1 MSNSMLNTNCFAILM
16 LLAGAFFSLAQVPG
30 TLPIESDK
38 ETPTLKTDEG
48 SQVSV
53 ITRFVD
59 NPEIGKPCIME
70 ITLKNLG
77 SLPLEEL
84 VLSQEWKTK
93 PEILEVNPKPFI
105 QENKWTWEIPELQP
119 GTGKIFQ
126 FKVLAADKDNL
137 NFKPAV
143 VYKVATLK
151 KNTEK
156 KDGLLVQVQG
166 PQWVRRGQ
174 RAIFEI
180 VVANHGLTPAEN
192 VTIRDK
198 LPQGLRHPEGEL
210 IEATLGDIPAGQT
223 KSIRLETLA
232 VENGK
237 FSQNIQVAST
247 NGEKKLYQ
255 SDISV
260 SDGQI
265 NLQWKKSW
273 EDTAKGELEMILEA
287 KIDSIKIGQIQLAI
301 QTVIPEGL
309 EIVGS
314 NPQARFES
322 TAPTNKLLVWNNPQ
336 IVGGKWSAKLR
347 LRAAKPGDWQLNAK
361 ASMENSADT
370 SSMFLVRIE
379 GTSEILGVFAP
390 ATVKATL
397 GSESEI
403 RFSLK
408 NNGSIDLNNT
418 SVRFL
423 FPDGIVPLAWN
434 GPTIA
439 GLNGQNLNFDDLPVL
454 ANRADKIYSVNLKGL
469 SPGEF
474 RVVVEYG
481 IGNIKRS
488 SACSIIVSPLP

>member
-1 MSNSMLNTNCFAILM
+1 MLNTNTFAILM
-16 LLAGAFFSLAQVPG
+16 LFAGALFSLAQVPG
-30 TLPIESDK
+30 NLPIETDK

-59 NPEIGKPCIME
+59 NPEAGKPCTME

-77 SLPLEEL
+77 ALPLEEL

-105 QENKWTWEIPELQP
+105 QEIKWTWEIPELQP
-119 GTGKIFQ
+119 GTGKVFQ

-137 NFKPAV
+137 TFKPAV
-143 VYKVATLK
+143 AYKVATLK
-151 KNTEK
+151 KNPEK

-174 RAIFEI
+174 RAVFDI
-180 VVANHGLTPAEN
+180 VVANLGLTPAEN

-287 KIDSIKIGQIQLAI
+287 KIESIKTGQIQFAI
-301 QTVIPEGL
+301 QTVVPEGL

-314 NPQARFES
+314 NPQARYES
-322 TAPTNKLLVWNNPQ
+322 TDSTNKLLVWNNPQ
-336 IVGGKWSAKLR
+336 VTAGKWSAKLR
-347 LRAAKPGDWQLNAK
+347 LKAIKPGDWQLNAK

-379 GTSEILGVFAP
+379 GTSEIQGLFQN
-390 ATVKATL
+390 TSLKANL

-408 NNGSIDLNNT
+408 NSGSIDLKNT

-439 GLNGQNLNFDDLPVL
+439 GLDGQNLNFDDLPVL
-454 ANRADKIYSVNLKGL
+454 GSRADKTYSVNLKGL

-474 RVVVEYG
+474 RIVVEYG
-481 IGNIKRS
+481 MGNIKRS
-488 SACSIIVSPLP
+488 SSCSILISPLP

>member
-1 MSNSMLNTNCFAILM
+1 MLNTNTFAILM
-16 LLAGAFFSLAQVPG
+16 LFAGALFSLAQVPG
-30 TLPIESDK
+30 NLPIETDK

-59 NPEIGKPCIME
+59 NPEAGKPCTME

-77 SLPLEEL
+77 ALPLEEL

-105 QENKWTWEIPELQP
+105 QEIKWTWEIPELQP
-119 GTGKIFQ
+119 GTGKVFQ

-137 NFKPAV
+137 TFKPAV
-143 VYKVATLK
+143 AYKVATIK
-151 KNTEK
+151 KNPEK

-174 RAIFEI
+174 RAVFDI
-180 VVANHGLTPAEN
+180 VVANLGLTPAEN

-287 KIDSIKIGQIQLAI
+287 KIESIKTGQIQFAI
-301 QTVIPEGL
+301 QTVVPEGL

-314 NPQARFES
+314 NPQARYES
-322 TAPTNKLLVWNNPQ
+322 TDSTNKLLVWNNPQ
-336 IVGGKWSAKLR
+336 VTAGKWSAKLR
-347 LRAAKPGDWQLNAK
+347 LKAIKPGDWQLNAK

-379 GTSEILGVFAP
+379 GTSEIQGLFQN
-390 ATVKATL
+390 TSLKANL

-408 NNGSIDLNNT
+408 NSGSIDLKNT

-439 GLNGQNLNFDDLPVL
+439 GLDGQNLNFDDLPVL
-454 ANRADKIYSVNLKGL
+454 GSRADKTYSVNLKGL

-474 RVVVEYG
+474 RIIVEYG
-481 IGNIKRS
+481 MGNIKRS
-488 SACSIIVSPLP
+488 SSCSILISPLP

>member
-1 MSNSMLNTNCFAILM
+1 MLNTNTFAILM
-16 LLAGAFFSLAQVPG
+16 LFAGALFSLAQVPG
-30 TLPIESDK
+30 NLPIETDK

-59 NPEIGKPCIME
+59 NPEAGKPCTME

-77 SLPLEEL
+77 ALPLEEL

-105 QENKWTWEIPELQP
+105 QEIKWTWEIPELQP
-119 GTGKIFQ
+119 GTGKVFQ

-137 NFKPAV
+137 TFKPAV
-143 VYKVATLK
+143 AYKVATLK
-151 KNTEK
+151 KNPEK

-174 RAIFEI
+174 RAVFDI
-180 VVANHGLTPAEN
+180 VVANLGLTPAEN

-273 EDTAKGELEMILEA
+273 EDTAKGELEMILET
-287 KIDSIKIGQIQLAI
+287 KIESIKTGNIQFAI
-301 QTVIPEGL
+301 QTVVPEGL

-314 NPQARFES
+314 NPQARYES
-322 TAPTNKLLVWNNPQ
+322 IDSTNKLLVWNNPQ
-336 IVGGKWSAKLR
+336 VTAGKWSAKLR
-347 LRAAKPGDWQLNAK
+347 LKAIKPGDWQLNAK

-379 GTSEILGVFAP
+379 GTSEIQGLFQN
-390 ATVKATL
+390 TSLKANL

-403 RFSLK
+403 RFSIK
-408 NNGSIDLNNT
+408 NSGSIDLKNT

-439 GLNGQNLNFDDLPVL
+439 GLDGQNLNFDDLPIL
-454 ANRADKIYSVNLKGL
+454 GSRADKTYLVNLKGL

-474 RVVVEYG
+474 RIVVEYG
-481 IGNIKRS
+481 MGNIKRS
-488 SACSIIVSPLP
+488 SSCSILISPLP

>member
-1 MSNSMLNTNCFAILM
+1 MLNTNTFAILM
-16 LLAGAFFSLAQVPG
+16 LFAGALFSLAQVPG
-30 TLPIESDK
+30 NLPIETDK

-59 NPEIGKPCIME
+59 NPEAGKPCTME

-77 SLPLEEL
+77 ALPLEEL

-105 QENKWTWEIPELQP
+105 QESKWTWEIPELQP
-119 GTGKIFQ
+119 GTGKVFQ

-137 NFKPAV
+137 TFKPAV
-143 VYKVATLK
+143 AYKVATLK
-151 KNTEK
+151 KNPEK

-174 RAIFEI
+174 RAVFDI
-180 VVANHGLTPAEN
+180 VVANLGLTPAEN

-287 KIDSIKIGQIQLAI
+287 KIESIKTGQIQFAI
-301 QTVIPEGL
+301 QTVVPEGL

-314 NPQARFES
+314 NPQARYES
-322 TAPTNKLLVWNNPQ
+322 TDSTNKLLVWNNPQ
-336 IVGGKWSAKLR
+336 VTAGKWSAKLR
-347 LRAAKPGDWQLNAK
+347 LKAIKPGDWQLNAK

-379 GTSEILGVFAP
+379 GTSEIQGLFQN
-390 ATVKATL
+390 TSLKANL

-408 NNGSIDLNNT
+408 NSGSIDLKNT

-439 GLNGQNLNFDDLPVL
+439 GLDGQNLNFDDLPVL
-454 ANRADKIYSVNLKGL
+454 GSRADKTYSVNLKGL

-474 RVVVEYG
+474 RIIVEYG
-481 IGNIKRS
+481 MGNIKRS
-488 SACSIIVSPLP
+488 SSCSILISPLP

>member
-1 MSNSMLNTNCFAILM
+1 MLNTNTFAILM
-16 LLAGAFFSLAQVPG
+16 LFAGALFSLAQVPG
-30 TLPIESDK
+30 NLPIETDK

-59 NPEIGKPCIME
+59 NPEAGKPCTME

-77 SLPLEEL
+77 ALPLEEL

-105 QENKWTWEIPELQP
+105 QEIKWTWEIPELQP
-119 GTGKIFQ
+119 GTGKVFQ

-137 NFKPAV
+137 TFKPAV
-143 VYKVATLK
+143 AYKVATLK
-151 KNTEK
+151 KNPEK

-174 RAIFEI
+174 RAVFDI
-180 VVANHGLTPAEN
+180 VVANLGLTPAEN

-287 KIDSIKIGQIQLAI
+287 KIESIKTGNIQFAI
-301 QTVIPEGL
+301 QTVVPEGL

-314 NPQARFES
+314 NPQARYES
-322 TAPTNKLLVWNNPQ
+322 TDSTNKLLVWNNPQ
-336 IVGGKWSAKLR
+336 VTAGKWSAKLR
-347 LRAAKPGDWQLNAK
+347 LKAIKPGDWQLNAK

-379 GTSEILGVFAP
+379 GTSEIQGLFQN
-390 ATVKATL
+390 TSLKANL

-408 NNGSIDLNNT
+408 NSGSIDLKNT

-439 GLNGQNLNFDDLPVL
+439 GLDGQNLNFDDLPVL
-454 ANRADKIYSVNLKGL
+454 GSRADKTYSVNLKGL

-474 RVVVEYG
+474 RIVVEYG
-481 IGNIKRS
+481 MGNIKRS
-488 SACSIIVSPLP
+488 SSCSILISPLP

>member
-1 MSNSMLNTNCFAILM
+1 MLNTNTFAILM
-16 LLAGAFFSLAQVPG
+16 LFAGALFALAQVPG
-30 TLPIESDK
+30 NLPIETDK

-59 NPEIGKPCIME
+59 NPEAGKPCTME

-77 SLPLEEL
+77 ALPLEEL

-105 QENKWTWEIPELQP
+105 QEIKWTWEIPELQP
-119 GTGKIFQ
+119 GTGKVFQ

-137 NFKPAV
+137 TFKPAV
-143 VYKVATLK
+143 AYKVATLK
-151 KNTEK
+151 KNPEK

-174 RAIFEI
+174 RAVFDI
-180 VVANHGLTPAEN
+180 VVVNLGLTPAEN

-287 KIDSIKIGQIQLAI
+287 KIESIKTGQIQFAI
-301 QTVIPEGL
+301 QTVVPEGL

-314 NPQARFES
+314 NPQARYES
-322 TAPTNKLLVWNNPQ
+322 TDSTNKLLVWNNPQ
-336 IVGGKWSAKLR
+336 VTAGKWSAKLR
-347 LRAAKPGDWQLNAK
+347 LKAIKPGDWQLNAK

-379 GTSEILGVFAP
+379 GTSEIQGLFQN
-390 ATVKATL
+390 TSLKANL

-403 RFSLK
+403 QFSLK
-408 NNGSIDLNNT
+408 NSGSIDLKNT

-439 GLNGQNLNFDDLPVL
+439 GLDGQNLNFDDLPVL
-454 ANRADKIYSVNLKGL
+454 GSRADKTYSVNLKGL

-474 RVVVEYG
+474 RIIVEYG
-481 IGNIKRS
+481 MGNIKRS
-488 SACSIIVSPLP
+488 SSCSILISPPP

>member
-1 MSNSMLNTNCFAILM
+1 MLNTNTFAILM
-16 LLAGAFFSLAQVPG
+16 LFAGALFSLAQVPG
-30 TLPIESDK
+30 NLPIETDK

-59 NPEIGKPCIME
+59 NPEAGKPCTME

-77 SLPLEEL
+77 ALPLEEL

-105 QENKWTWEIPELQP
+105 QEIKWTWEIPELQP
-119 GTGKIFQ
+119 GTGKVFQ

-137 NFKPAV
+137 TFKPAV
-143 VYKVATLK
+143 AYKVATLK
-151 KNTEK
+151 KNPEK

-174 RAIFEI
+174 RAVFDI
-180 VVANHGLTPAEN
+180 VVANLGLTPAEN

-287 KIDSIKIGQIQLAI
+287 KIESIKTGQIQFAI
-301 QTVIPEGL
+301 QTVVPEGL

-314 NPQARFES
+314 NPQARYES
-322 TAPTNKLLVWNNPQ
+322 TDSTNKLLVWNNPQ
-336 IVGGKWSAKLR
+336 VTAGKWSAKLR
-347 LRAAKPGDWQLNAK
+347 LKAIKPGDWQLNAK

-379 GTSEILGVFAP
+379 GTSEIQGLFQN
-390 ATVKATL
+390 TSLKANL

-408 NNGSIDLNNT
+408 NSGSIDLKNT

-439 GLNGQNLNFDDLPVL
+439 GLDGQNLNFDDLPIL
-454 ANRADKIYSVNLKGL
+454 GSRADKTYSVNLKGL

-474 RVVVEYG
+474 RIVVEYG
-481 IGNIKRS
+481 MGNIKRS
-488 SACSIIVSPLP
+488 SSCSILISPLP

>member
-1 MSNSMLNTNCFAILM
+1 MLNTNTFAILM
-16 LLAGAFFSLAQVPG
+16 LFAGALFSLAQVPG
-30 TLPIESDK
+30 NLPIETDK

-59 NPEIGKPCIME
+59 NPEAGKPCTME

-77 SLPLEEL
+77 ALPLEEL

-105 QENKWTWEIPELQP
+105 QEIKWTWEIPELQP
-119 GTGKIFQ
+119 GTGKVFQ
-126 FKVLAADKDNL
+126 FKVLAADIDNL
-137 NFKPAV
+137 TFKPAV
-143 VYKVATLK
+143 AYKVATLK
-151 KNTEK
+151 KNPEK

-174 RAIFEI
+174 RAVFDII
-180 VVANHGLTPAEN
+180 VANLGLTPAEN

-287 KIDSIKIGQIQLAI
+287 KIESIKTGQIQFAI
-301 QTVIPEGL
+301 QTVVPEGL

-314 NPQARFES
+314 NPQARYES
-322 TAPTNKLLVWNNPQ
+322 ADSTNKLLVWNNPQ
-336 IVGGKWSAKLR
+336 VTAGKWSAKLR
-347 LRAAKPGDWQLNAK
+347 LKAIKPGDWQLNAK

-379 GTSEILGVFAP
+379 GTSEIQGLFQN
-390 ATVKATL
+390 TSLKANL
-397 GSESEI
+397 GSENEI
-403 RFSLK
+403 RFTLK
-408 NNGSIDLNNT
+408 NSGSIDLENT

-439 GLNGQNLNFDDLPVL
+439 GLDGQNLNFDDLPVL
-454 ANRADKIYSVNLKGL
+454 GSRADKTYSVNLKGL

-474 RVVVEYG
+474 RIVVEYG
-481 IGNIKRS
+481 MGNIKRS
-488 SACSIIVSPLP
+488 SSCSILISHLP

>member
-1 MSNSMLNTNCFAILM
+1 MLNTNTFAILM
-16 LLAGAFFSLAQVPG
+16 LFAGALFSLAQVPG
-30 TLPIESDK
+30 NLPIETDK

-59 NPEIGKPCIME
+59 NPEAGKPCTME

-77 SLPLEEL
+77 ALPLEEL

-105 QENKWTWEIPELQP
+105 QEIKWTWEIPELQP
-119 GTGKIFQ
+119 GTGKVFQ

-137 NFKPAV
+137 TFKPAV
-143 VYKVATLK
+143 AYKVATLK
-151 KNTEK
+151 KNPEK

-174 RAIFEI
+174 RAVFDI
-180 VVANHGLTPAEN
+180 VVANLGLTPAEN

-287 KIDSIKIGQIQLAI
+287 KIESIKTGQIQFAI
-301 QTVIPEGL
+301 QTVVPEGL

-314 NPQARFES
+314 NPQARYES
-322 TAPTNKLLVWNNPQ
+322 TDSTNKLLVWNNPQ
-336 IVGGKWSAKLR
+336 VTAGKWSAKLR
-347 LRAAKPGDWQLNAK
+347 LKAIKPGDWQLNAK

-379 GTSEILGVFAP
+379 GTSEIQGLFQNASL
-390 ATVKATL
+390 KANL

-408 NNGSIDLNNT
+408 NSGSIDLKNT

-439 GLNGQNLNFDDLPVL
+439 GLDGQNLNFDDLPVL
-454 ANRADKIYSVNLKGL
+454 GSRADKTYSVNLKGL

-474 RVVVEYG
+474 RIVVEYG
-481 IGNIKRS
+481 MGNIKRS
-488 SACSIIVSPLP
+488 SSCSILISPLP

>member
-1 MSNSMLNTNCFAILM
+1 MLNTNTFAILM
-16 LLAGAFFSLAQVPG
+16 LFAGALYSLAQVPG
-30 TLPIESDK
+30 NLPIETDK
-38 ETPTLKTDEG
+38 ETPALKTDEG

-59 NPEIGKPCIME
+59 NPEVGKPCTME

-77 SLPLEEL
+77 ALPLEEL

-93 PEILEVNPKPFI
+93 PVILEVNPKPFI

-119 GTGKIFQ
+119 GTGKVFQ

-137 NFKPAV
+137 TFKPAV
-143 VYKVATLK
+143 AYKVATIK
-151 KNTEK
+151 KNPER

-174 RAIFEI
+174 RAVFDI
-180 VVANHGLTPAEN
+180 VVANLGLTPAEN

-287 KIDSIKIGQIQLAI
+287 KIESIKTGPIQLAI
-301 QTVIPEGL
+301 QTVVPEGL
-309 EIVGS
+309 EIIGS
-314 NPQARFES
+314 NPQARYES
-322 TAPTNKLLVWNNPQ
+322 TDSTNKLLVWNNPQ
-336 IVGGKWSAKLR
+336 VTAGKWSAKLR
-347 LRAAKPGDWQLNAK
+347 LKAIKPGDWQLNAK

-379 GTSEILGVFAP
+379 GNSEIQGLFQ
-390 ATVKATL
+390 ATTLKANL

-408 NNGSIDLNNT
+408 NIGSIDLKNT

-439 GLNGQNLNFDDLPVL
+439 GLDGQNLNFDDLPVL
-454 ANRADKIYSVNLKGL
+454 GSRADKTYSVNLKGL

-474 RVVVEYG
+474 RIVVEYG
-481 IGNIKRS
+481 MGNIKRS
-488 SACSIIVSPLP
+488 SACSILIAPLP

>member
-1 MSNSMLNTNCFAILM
+1 MLNTNTFAILM
-16 LLAGAFFSLAQVPG
+16 LFAGALFSLAQVPG
-30 TLPIESDK
+30 NLPIETDK

-59 NPEIGKPCIME
+59 NPEAGKPCTME

-77 SLPLEEL
+77 ALPLEEL

-105 QENKWTWEIPELQP
+105 QEIKWTWEIPELQP
-119 GTGKIFQ
+119 GTGKVFQ

-137 NFKPAV
+137 TFKPAV
-143 VYKVATLK
+143 AYKVATLK
-151 KNTEK
+151 KNPEK

-174 RAIFEI
+174 RAVFDI
-180 VVANHGLTPAEN
+180 VVANLGLTPAEN

-287 KIDSIKIGQIQLAI
+287 KIESIKTGQIQFAI
-301 QTVIPEGL
+301 QTVVPEGL

-314 NPQARFES
+314 NPQARYES
-322 TAPTNKLLVWNNPQ
+322 TDSTNKLLVWNNPQ
-336 IVGGKWSAKLR
+336 VTAGKWSAKLR
-347 LRAAKPGDWQLNAK
+347 LKAIKPGDWQLNAK

-379 GTSEILGVFAP
+379 GTSEIQGLFQNASL
-390 ATVKATL
+390 KANL

-408 NNGSIDLNNT
+408 NSGSIDLKNT

-439 GLNGQNLNFDDLPVL
+439 GLDGQNLNFDDLPVL
-454 ANRADKIYSVNLKGL
+454 GSRADKTYSVNLKGL

-474 RVVVEYG
+474 RIIVEYG
-481 IGNIKRS
+481 MGNIKRS
-488 SACSIIVSPLP
+488 SSCSILIPPLP

>member
-1 MSNSMLNTNCFAILM
+1 MLNTNTFAILM
-16 LLAGAFFSLAQVPG
+16 LFAGALFSLAQVPG
-30 TLPIESDK
+30 NLPIETDK

-59 NPEIGKPCIME
+59 NPEAGKPCTME

-77 SLPLEEL
+77 ALPLEEL

-105 QENKWTWEIPELQP
+105 QEIKWTWEIPELQP
-119 GTGKIFQ
+119 GTGKVFQ

-137 NFKPAV
+137 TFKPAV
-143 VYKVATLK
+143 AYKVATLK
-151 KNTEK
+151 KNPEK

-174 RAIFEI
+174 RAVFEI
-180 VVANHGLTPAEN
+180 VVANLGLTPAEN

-287 KIDSIKIGQIQLAI
+287 KIESIKTGQIQFAI
-301 QTVIPEGL
+301 QTVVPEGL

-314 NPQARFES
+314 NPQARYES
-322 TAPTNKLLVWNNPQ
+322 IDSTNKLLVWNNPQ
-336 IVGGKWSAKLR
+336 VTAGKWSAKLR
-347 LRAAKPGDWQLNAK
+347 LKAIKPGDWQLNAK

-379 GTSEILGVFAP
+379 GTSEIQGLFQN
-390 ATVKATL
+390 TSLKANL

-408 NNGSIDLNNT
+408 NSGSIDLKNT

-439 GLNGQNLNFDDLPVL
+439 GLDGQNLNFDDLPVL
-454 ANRADKIYSVNLKGL
+454 GSRADKTYSVNLKGL

-474 RVVVEYG
+474 RIVVEYG
-481 IGNIKRS
+481 MGNIKRS
-488 SACSIIVSPLP
+488 SSCSILISPLP

>member
-1 MSNSMLNTNCFAILM
+1 M
-16 LLAGAFFSLAQVPG
+16 AQVPG
-30 TLPIESDK
+30 NLPIEPDREIPSI
-38 ETPTLKTDEG
+38 KTDEG

-59 NPEIGKPCIME
+59 NPQIGKPCTME

-77 SLPLEEL
+77 NLPLEEL
-84 VLSQEWKTK
+84 VLSQEWKSK
-93 PEILEVNPKPFI
+93 PEILEVAPKPLI
-105 QENKWTWEIPELQP
+105 QENIWTWELPELQP

-126 FKVLAADKDNL
+126 FKILTNDNDNL

-143 VYKVATLK
+143 TYKVAALK

-156 KDGLLVQVQG
+156 KNGLLVQVQG
-166 PQWVRRGQ
+166 PQWVRLGQ
-174 RAIFEI
+174 RAVFEI
-180 VVANHGLTPAEN
+180 VVANLGLTPAEN

-210 IEATLGDIPAGQT
+210 IEATLGDIPAGKT

-237 FSQNIQVAST
+237 FSQNIQVVSA
-247 NGEKKLYQ
+247 NGEKKLFQ

-287 KIDSIKIGQIQLAI
+287 KIESIKTGPIQLAI

-314 NPQARFES
+314 NPQARYES
-322 TAPTNKLLVWNNPQ
+322 NTSPNKLLVWSNPK
-336 IVGGKWSAKLR
+336 ITGGKWSAKLR
-347 LRAAKPGDWQLNAK
+347 LKAIKPGDWQLNAK
-361 ASMENSADT
+361 ATMENSADT

-379 GTSEILGVFAP
+379 GNSEILGGFTP
-390 ATVKATL
+390 SNVKANL

-408 NNGSIDLNNT
+408 NSGSIDLNNT

-423 FPDGIVPLAWN
+423 FPNGIVPLAWN

-439 GLNGQNLNFDDLPVL
+439 GLDGQNLNFDELPVL
-454 ANRADKIYSVNLKGL
+454 PSRADKIYTVNLKGL

-481 IGNIKRS
+481 LGNIKRS
-488 SACSIIVSPLP
+488 SACLISIAPLP

>member
-1 MSNSMLNTNCFAILM
+1 MLNTNTFAILT
-16 LLAGAFFSLAQVPG
+16 LFAGALFSLAQVPG
-30 TLPIESDK
+30 NLPIESDK

-48 SQVSV
+48 SQVSI

-59 NPEIGKPCIME
+59 NPEAGKPCTME
-70 ITLKNLG
+70 ITLKNQG
-77 SLPLEEL
+77 SLPLEDL
-84 VLSQEWKTK
+84 ILSQEWKSK

-105 QENKWTWEIPELQP
+105 QENKWVWEIPELQP
-119 GTGKIFQ
+119 GTGKVFQ
-126 FKVLAADKDNL
+126 FKVLTADKNNL
-137 NFKPAV
+137 TFKPAV
-143 VYKVATLK
+143 VYKVASFK
-151 KNTEK
+151 KNSEK

-166 PQWVRRGQ
+166 PLWVRRGQ
-174 RAIFEI
+174 RAVFEI
-180 VVANHGLTPAEN
+180 VVANLGLTPAEN

-232 VENGK
+232 VENGT

-287 KIDSIKIGQIQLAI
+287 KIESIKTGQIQLAI

-314 NPQARFES
+314 NPQARYES
-322 TAPTNKLLVWNNPQ
+322 TASTNKLLIWNNPQ
-336 IVGGKWSAKLR
+336 VTGGKWSAKLR
-347 LRAAKPGDWQLNAK
+347 LKAIKPGDWQLNAK
-361 ASMENSADT
+361 GSMENCADT
-370 SSMFLVRIE
+370 SSLFLVRIE
-379 GTSEILGVFAP
+379 GTSEIQGVFQ
-390 ATVKATL
+390 TTTLKANI

-408 NNGSIDLNNT
+408 NSGSIDLNNP

-439 GLNGQNLNFDDLPVL
+439 GLDGQNLNFDDLPVL
-454 ANRADKIYSVNLKGL
+454 ASRADKTYSVNLKGL

-474 RVVVEYG
+474 RIVVEYG

-488 SACSIIVSPLP
+488 SACSILISPLP

>member
-1 MSNSMLNTNCFAILM
+1 MLNTNTFAILM
-16 LLAGAFFSLAQVPG
+16 LFAGALFSLAQVPG
-30 TLPIESDK
+30 NLPIETDK

-59 NPEIGKPCIME
+59 NPEAGKPCTME

-77 SLPLEEL
+77 ALPLEEL

-105 QENKWTWEIPELQP
+105 QEIKWTWEIPELQP
-119 GTGKIFQ
+119 GTGKVFQ

-137 NFKPAV
+137 TFKPAV
-143 VYKVATLK
+143 AYKVATLK
-151 KNTEK
+151 KNPEK

-174 RAIFEI
+174 RAVFDI
-180 VVANHGLTPAEN
+180 VVANLGLTPAEN

-287 KIDSIKIGQIQLAI
+287 KIESIKTGQIQFAI
-301 QTVIPEGL
+301 QTVVPEGL

-314 NPQARFES
+314 NPQARYES
-322 TAPTNKLLVWNNPQ
+322 TDSTNKLLVWNNPQ
-336 IVGGKWSAKLR
+336 VTAGKWSAKLR
-347 LRAAKPGDWQLNAK
+347 LKAIKPGDWQLNAK

-370 SSMFLVRIE
+370 SSIFLVRIE
-379 GTSEILGVFAP
+379 GTSEIQGLFKN
-390 ATVKATL
+390 TSLKANL

-408 NNGSIDLNNT
+408 NSGSIDLKNT

-439 GLNGQNLNFDDLPVL
+439 GLDGQNLNFDDLPVL
-454 ANRADKIYSVNLKGL
+454 GSRADKTYSVNLKGL

-474 RVVVEYG
+474 RIVVEYG
-481 IGNIKRS
+481 MGNIKRS
-488 SACSIIVSPLP
+488 SSCSILISPLP